1 MWYTGLM
8 QCLSKFQQ
16 DFFVDT
22 NKIILKCSLE
32 RKETRLN
39 KMIMKKEKEG
49 GRNHCTQFQDY
60 HSSNIVWYWWR
71 EGPRDQGK
79 GAETSEETHTGLPS

>member
-1 MWYTGLM
+1 MLI
-8 QCLSKFQQ
+8 QRQHSKDAHSPNVIYRFNAMPIKIPAR
-16 DFFVDT
+16 FFIDT

-60 HSSNIVWYWWR
+60 L
-71 EGPRDQGK
+71 
-79 GAETSEETHTGLPS
+79 A